1 MTIMEDILL
10 FFQKISWLF
19 SKVFGIFSF
28 VKPVF
33 SWLWQA
39 FNSIFWFLKKSKNV
53 LPTSEI
59 TAVVEQ
65 AANKVGIFKRINYM
79 LSPKAKLTYWLAD
92 EEVIVYVDKFTKKNK
107 NTLVYRELK
116 TGRMV
121 LVSSAAEAINYRL
134 EELKPEDKIEDTV
147 IQQDQKF

>member
-28 VKPVF
+28 VKPVL

-39 FNSIFWFLKKSKNV
+39 FTSIFWFLKKSKDV

-65 AANKVGIFKRINYM
+65 AADKVGIFKRINYM

-92 EEVIVYVDKFTKKNK
+92 EEVIVYVDKFNQKNK

-134 EELKPEDKIEDTV
+134 EELKASDPILPTEV
-147 IQQDQKF
+147 QQNQHY